1 MASLQVMA
9 DRLPSDRKVRAYP
22 AHGAVI
28 EDGKAKVEEYIKH
41 RKQREAE
48 ILNAL
53 ESNGTGAEMT
63 AMDIVEIVYR
73 DYPVNLH
80 EPAKGGV
87 LQVLAKLQEDGRVH
101 GLAQGRWALTNNE
114 SPSSHKSTL

>member
-1 MASLQVMA
+1 MASLQLVA
-9 DRLPSDRKVRAYP
+9 DHLPLDRKVRAYP

-53 ESNGTGAEMT
+53 ESSGSGTGMT
-63 AMDIVEIVYR
+63 AMDVVKIVYK

-101 GLAQGRWALTNNE
+101 GLDHGRWALTGDE

>member
-9 DRLPSDRKVRAYP
+9 DHLPSDRTVRAYP

-28 EDGKAKVEEYIKH
+28 DDGKAKVEEYIKH

-53 ESNGTGAEMT
+53 ESNETGTGMT
-63 AMDIVEIVYR
+63 AMDVVKIVYK

-87 LQVLAKLQEDGRVH
+87 LQVLAKLQQDGRVH
-101 GLAQGRWALTNNE
+101 GLEQGRWALAGNE